1 MIRAFCLTRA
11 IAMVFFVLFHT
22 LLCSFLVIGLLLFH
36 APRAWVDWVIGPF
49 WCNLMVRFSGLKVDL
64 FGVENVPVQRGFLY
78 LFTHSSHLDVPV
90 LFSVSPKSFR
100 FGAKSS
106 LFKIPIFG
114 YAVTLSGTL
123 PITREDRNK
132 VMEVYRQAEERV
144 ARGEAFALSPEGGRR
159 QSGEIKEFKSGP
171 FIFAKNARMPVV
183 PVVICGVD
191 QALRKG
197 SILINKDRW
206 VRRAAVSMLPARELG
221 SDWDIDKIKEFK
233 VQLRSEMVAEYQK
246 LSHTYLD

>member
-1 MIRAFCLTRA
+1 MLRA

-22 LLCSFLVIGLLLFH
+22 LICSFLVIGLLLLR
-36 APRAWVDWVIGPF
+36 APRAWVDWAIGPV

-64 FGVENVPVQRGFLY
+64 FGVENVPTQRGFLY

-123 PITREDRNK
+123 PITREDRKK

-159 QSGEIKEFKSGP
+159 QGGEIKEFKSGP
-171 FIFAKNARMPVV
+171 FIFAMNARMPVV

-191 QALRKG
+191 QALKKG

-206 VRRAAVSMLPARELG
+206 VRRVAVSMLPARELG
-221 SDWDIDKIKEFK
+221 QDWDKEKMKDFKI
-233 VQLRSEMVAEYQK
+233 QLRSEMVAEYQK
-246 LSHTYLD
+246 LSQTYLD